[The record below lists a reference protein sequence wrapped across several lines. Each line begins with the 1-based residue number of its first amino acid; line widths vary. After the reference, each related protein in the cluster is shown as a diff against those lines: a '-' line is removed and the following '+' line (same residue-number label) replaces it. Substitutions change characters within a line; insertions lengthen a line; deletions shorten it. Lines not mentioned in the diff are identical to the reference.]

1 MNENEES
8 ITDTNQVLLPSSHDT
23 SSSFSWLSL
32 PSAFSLIQQHDQ
44 ERLLLLLLQGLRQ
57 TGQVRRQAPGQQ
69 GGGVPGGEG
78 GEGRGEGGVQ
88 AGQEG
93 PGEGELYLPSL
104 PPRLDRV
111 AGGPPGQTITLSSPQ
126 N

>member
-1 MNENEES
+1 M
-8 ITDTNQVLLPSSHDT
+8 NQVLLPSSHDT
-23 SSSFSWLSL
+23 SSSFSWLTLPPALSL
-32 PSAFSLIQQHDQ
+32 TQHDQ
-44 ERLLLLLLQGLRQ
+44 ERLLLLLLQALRQ
-57 TGQVRRQAPGQQ
+57 TGHLRRQAPGQQ

-88 AGQEG
+88 AGQAG

-104 PPRLDRV
+104 PPRLDWL
-111 AGGPPGQTITLSSPQ
+111 AGGPPGQIITLSSPQ